1 MTQYFVIQ
9 YLLNPDNQYSLQS
22 VIVTSENITETIE
35 KVFKYN
41 YKLINIIFIESK

>member
-9 YLLNPDNQYSLQS
+9 YLFNPDNQYSLQS